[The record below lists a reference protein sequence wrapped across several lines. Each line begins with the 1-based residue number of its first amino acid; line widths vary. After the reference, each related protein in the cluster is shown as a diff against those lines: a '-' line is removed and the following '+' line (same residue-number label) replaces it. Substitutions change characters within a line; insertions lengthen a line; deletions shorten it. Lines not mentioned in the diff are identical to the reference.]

1 MHARTW
7 LSLLSL
13 PLVAAFTMP
22 VVQQGNPPKP
32 QPKNGAKAAPQDPLA
47 GLADIQD
54 VLALVQQNY
63 VDAPDMEKV
72 VSGGVQAVLERSHP
86 LNAYLTAEDLRLP
99 DPGPAE
105 AGLVVLK
112 RTIYAMVMAVTPGG
126 PAAQA
131 GIQAGDVI
139 RKVDGDSVGRLSA
152 WSLERKLRGAEG
164 ASLDLYRYNATRDLT
179 KTTLKLQRLAPGSIS
194 LKQGM
199 GGLLV
204 ALPDLNAGRA
214 EQLKKTLASQDR
226 SQTLVLDLR
235 QCQAGSMDEAA
246 AVAGLLGSKGSFGTL
261 QEAGKPDRQTP
272 VAGSG
277 KPFTRTALLIG
288 RSTLG
293 APEVLASCLKKTG
306 TKVYGER
313 TPGLGVE
320 RARFPLKQGGAVELV
335 SRRWVGLGGEKL
347 DRQGVVPDQVL
358 RLNDADD
365 PLAKVLA
372 ALQNPEPA
380 AKPAASASASGPDK
394 GTPPPSP
401 PPSIKKPNH

>member
-32 QPKNGAKAAPQDPLA
+32 QPKTGAKAAPQDPLA

-54 VLALVQQNY
+54 VLSLVQQNY

-112 RTIYAMVMAVTPGG
+112 RGIYASVMAVTPGG

-139 RKVDGDSVGRLSA
+139 RKVDGDSVGLLSA
-152 WSLERKLRGAEG
+152 WSLERKLRGPEG

-179 KTTLKLQRLAPGSIS
+179 KTTLKLQRLAPGPIS
-194 LKQGM
+194 LKQGT
-199 GGLLV
+199 GALLV
-204 ALPDLNAGRA
+204 VLPDLNAGRA
-214 EQLKKTLASQDR
+214 EQLKKAFASQDR

-246 AVAGLLGSKGSFGTL
+246 AVAGLLGAKGPFGTL
-261 QEAGKPDRQTP
+261 QEAGKPDRQTL
-272 VAGSG
+272 VVGSG
-277 KPFTRTALLIG
+277 KPFARMALLIG

-293 APEVLASCLKKTG
+293 APEVLASCLKKSG

-347 DRQGVVPDQVL
+347 DRQGVVPDQII

-380 AKPAASASASGPDK
+380 AKPAASASASGGDK
-394 GTPPPSP
+394 GTTPPSP
-401 PPSIKKPNH
+401 PPSIKKPNR